1 MDRAYQIPPAASPG
15 RPRSLRAKRAVM
27 DAVRALVEHGGYSA
41 VTIEAVVARSGVA
54 RTTIYR
60 WWPNRAAMAVDLLM
74 ESAAQVAPP
83 SADPDPLRGLRNE
96 LRLVAAAA
104 EGFPGR
110 LLISLLGEAEHD
122 PDIHGALQLGL
133 FTPRRQ
139 AVARVIRRAQLA
151 GSLRR
156 DVAPLLA
163 ADLLYGPLFY
173 RKFIRHEPVTKAFVR
188 QAFQSVL
195 AGLRVQRAKR
205 SRTLATI

>member
-1 MDRAYQIPPAASPG
+1 MDRAHETPPAHSPG

-41 VTIEAVVARSGVA
+41 ATIEAVVARSGVA

-83 SADPDPLRGLRNE
+83 AADPDPLRGLRNE

-122 PDIHGALQLGL
+122 PDIQAALTQRL
-133 FTPRRQ
+133 FAPRRK
-139 AVARVIRRAQLA
+139 ATVRTLRRAQARGDVLSEHA
-151 GSLRR
+151 RAWPPTSSTDRSSTGSSSGRR
-156 DVAPLLA
+156 P
-163 ADLLYGPLFY
+163 
-173 RKFIRHEPVTKAFVR
+173 
-188 QAFQSVL
+188 
-195 AGLRVQRAKR
+195 
-205 SRTLATI
+205 